1 MKKGTDMPL
10 PEGKRKS
17 LYGEYT
23 LIISDKYRKEG
34 GFAKGFPEGGGWR
47 KNNPW
52 LSVTFVGK
60 KTIRDNP
67 RAPCAP

>member
-1 MKKGTDMPL
+1 MKSGRTKAVKKGTDMPL

-34 GFAKGFPEGGGWR
+34 GFAKGFPEGGGGE
-47 KNNPW
+47 KI
-52 LSVTFVGK
+52 
-60 KTIRDNP
+60 IRGYQ
-67 RAPCAP
+67 

>member
-34 GFAKGFPEGGGWR
+34 GFAKGLPEGGGE
-47 KNNPW
+47 
-52 LSVTFVGK
+52 
-60 KTIRDNP
+60 TIIRGYQ
-67 RAPCAP
+67 